1 MINRRQ
7 LLNIAATA
15 GVASVLAADSAQTA
29 ERESTVIEIVDTNV
43 SLFQWPFRRLPLDD
57 TTVLVKKL
65 RSLGIA
71 EAWVGCAVT
80 ASKDHPFMY
89 AR

>member
-1 MINRRQ
+1 MINRRE

-15 GVASVLAADSAQTA
+15 GVASVLAAKPAHSA
-29 ERESTVIEIVDTNV
+29 ERETPEIEIIDTNV

-57 TTVLVKKL
+57 SDTLVKKL

-71 EAWVGCAVT
+71 EAWAG
-80 ASKDHPFMY
+80 SFEGILHRDIG
-89 AR
+89 